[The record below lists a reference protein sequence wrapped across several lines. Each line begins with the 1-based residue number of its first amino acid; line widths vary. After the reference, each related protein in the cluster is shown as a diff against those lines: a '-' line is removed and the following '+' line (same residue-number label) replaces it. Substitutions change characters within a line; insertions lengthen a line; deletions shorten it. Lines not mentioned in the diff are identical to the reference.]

1 MKISDDDL
9 TAAEEGFRVLSCR
22 GQSPLTV
29 LGPNVFKIKILQIN
43 ALRIGI
49 VSDLFELDDLVG
61 EDHESWG
68 IISTGDFNHD
78 KKVTQYAPKLNIGD
92 IVTVNLNRKD
102 GTLSFKVNE
111 TEYSVAY

>member
-1 MKISDDDL
+1 MTFMGPNIFKMKIL
-9 TAAEEGFRVLSCR
+9 E
-22 GQSPLTV
+22 
-29 LGPNVFKIKILQIN
+29 IN

-78 KKVTQYAPKLNIGD
+78 KKVT
-92 IVTVNLNRKD
+92 
-102 GTLSFKVNE
+102 
-111 TEYSVAY
+111 

>member
-1 MKISDDDL
+1 MWISDDDL
-9 TAAEEGFRVLSCR
+9 IAAEDGFWVLSCW
-22 GQSPLTV
+22 GQTPLTFM
-29 LGPNVFKIKILQIN
+29 GPNIFKMKILEIN

-78 KKVTQYAPKLNIGD
+78 KKVT
-92 IVTVNLNRKD
+92 
-102 GTLSFKVNE
+102 
-111 TEYSVAY
+111 